1 MAQQMRVRDQE
12 IIVKKVVKA
21 LEEKGLQDLE
31 TRFGNDSNV
40 MFIEDFIKDLITI
53 KSKIGKLKAQED
65 ELQKSIKRGVEDFNK
80 ANDLNPNTNGLDYK
94 LGYGYNKEEERKV
107 YFNFSIGW
115 NKKSDIA
122 DALAL
127 QTLGSDFNV
136 QDLIASLIAEFS
148 S

>member
-1 MAQQMRVRDQE
+1 MAQQMRVRDQD

-21 LEEKGLQDLE
+21 LEEKGLQDLKDK
-31 TRFGNDSNV
+31 FSNDSQV
-40 MFIEDFIKDLITI
+40 KFLKELLEELITI
-53 KSKIGKLKAQED
+53 KTKVRELRDQETALD
-65 ELQKSIKRGVEDFNK
+65 KSIHRGLEDFNTS
-80 ANDLNPNTNGLDYK
+80 NDLDNNNGLK
-94 LGYGYNKEEERKV
+94 VMTGYGYNKDDDRKV
-107 YFNFSIGW
+107 FFDFSIDW
-115 NKKSDIA
+115 SVRSEIA

>member
-12 IIVKKVVKA
+12 IIVKKVVNA

-40 MFIEDFIKDLITI
+40 NFIEDFIKDLITI

-94 LGYGYNKEEERKV
+94 LGYGYNEEDERKV
-107 YFNFSIGW
+107 YFNFSVGW
-115 NKKSDIA
+115 NKRSDIA

-136 QDLIASLIAEFS
+136 QDLIANLIAEFS
-148 S
+148 

>member
-1 MAQQMRVRDQE
+1 MRVRDQE
-12 IIVKKVVKA
+12 IIVKKVVNA

-40 MFIEDFIKDLITI
+40 KFIEDFIKDLITI

-148 S
+148 

>member
-1 MAQQMRVRDQE
+1 MAQQMRVRDQD

-21 LEEKGLQDLE
+21 LEEKGLQDLKDK
-31 TRFGNDSNV
+31 FSNDSQV
-40 MFIEDFIKDLITI
+40 KFLKELLEELITI
-53 KSKIGKLKAQED
+53 KTKVRELRDQESALD
-65 ELQKSIKRGVEDFNK
+65 KSIHRGLEDFNTS
-80 ANDLNPNTNGLDYK
+80 NDLDNNNGLK
-94 LGYGYNKEEERKV
+94 VMTGYGYNKEDERKV
-107 YFNFSIGW
+107 YFYFSIDW
-115 NKKSDIA
+115 SVRTEIA

>member
-1 MAQQMRVRDQE
+1 MAQQMRVRDQD

-21 LEEKGLQDLE
+21 LEEKGLQDLKDK
-31 TRFGNDSNV
+31 FSNDSQV
-40 MFIEDFIKDLITI
+40 KFLKELLEELIALKTKVSDLRD
-53 KSKIGKLKAQED
+53 QELAL
-65 ELQKSIKRGVEDFNK
+65 EKSIHRGVEDFNTS
-80 ANDLNPNTNGLDYK
+80 NDLDNNNGLK
-94 LGYGYNKEEERKV
+94 VMTGYGYNKDDDRKV
-107 YFNFSIGW
+107 FFDFSIDW
-115 NKKSDIA
+115 SVRSEIA

>member
-1 MAQQMRVRDQE
+1 MAQQMRVRDQD
-12 IIVKKVVKA
+12 IIVKKVVNA

-31 TRFGNDSNV
+31 TRFSNDSNV
-40 MFIEDFIKDLITI
+40 KFLEDLVKDLITV
-53 KSKIGKLKAQED
+53 KSKIGKLQDQED
-65 ELQKSIKRGVEDFNK
+65 NLEEAIRRGVEDFNK
-80 ANDLNPNTNGLDYK
+80 DFDLDKNNNGLNVQI
-94 LGYGYNKEEERKV
+94 GYGYNKEDERKV

-115 NKKSDIA
+115 DKKTEIA

-148 S
+148 

>member
-1 MAQQMRVRDQE
+1 MRVRDQD

-21 LEEKGLQDLE
+21 LEEKGLQDLKDK
-31 TRFGNDSNV
+31 FSNDSQV
-40 MFIEDFIKDLITI
+40 KFLKELLEELITVKTKVRELRDQESALDKSIHRGIEDFNT
-53 KSKIGKLKAQED
+53 S
-65 ELQKSIKRGVEDFNK
+65 
-80 ANDLNPNTNGLDYK
+80 NDLDNNNGLK
-94 LGYGYNKEEERKV
+94 VMTGYGYNKEDDRKV
-107 YFNFSIGW
+107 FFDFSIGW
-115 NKKSDIA
+115 SKKTEIA

>member
-1 MAQQMRVRDQE
+1 MAQQMRVRDQD

-21 LEEKGLQDLE
+21 LEEKGLQDLKDK
-31 TRFGNDSNV
+31 FSNDSQV
-40 MFIEDFIKDLITI
+40 KFLKELLEELITV
-53 KSKIGKLKAQED
+53 KTKVRELRDQESAL
-65 ELQKSIKRGVEDFNK
+65 EKSIHRGVEDFNTS
-80 ANDLNPNTNGLDYK
+80 NDLNNNNGLK
-94 LGYGYNKEEERKV
+94 VMIGYGYNKDDDRKV
-107 YFNFSIGW
+107 FFDFSIDW
-115 NKKSDIA
+115 SVRSEIA

>member
-1 MAQQMRVRDQE
+1 MRVRDQD

-21 LEEKGLQDLE
+21 LEEKGLQDLKDK
-31 TRFGNDSNV
+31 FSNDSQV
-40 MFIEDFIKDLITI
+40 KFLKELLEELITI
-53 KSKIGKLKAQED
+53 KTKVRELRDQESAL
-65 ELQKSIKRGVEDFNK
+65 EKSIHRGVEDFNTS
-80 ANDLNPNTNGLDYK
+80 NDLNNNNGLK
-94 LGYGYNKEEERKV
+94 VMIGYGYNKDDDRKV
-107 YFNFSIGW
+107 FFDFSIDW
-115 NKKSDIA
+115 SVRSEIA

>member
-1 MAQQMRVRDQE
+1 MAQQMRVRDQD

-21 LEEKGLQDLE
+21 LEEKGLQDLKDK
-31 TRFGNDSNV
+31 FSNDSQV
-40 MFIEDFIKDLITI
+40 KFLKELLEELITVKTKVRELRDQESALDKSIHRGIEDFNT
-53 KSKIGKLKAQED
+53 S
-65 ELQKSIKRGVEDFNK
+65 
-80 ANDLNPNTNGLDYK
+80 NDLDNNNGLK
-94 LGYGYNKEEERKV
+94 VMTGYGYNKEDDRKV
-107 YFNFSIGW
+107 FFDFSIGW
-115 NKKSDIA
+115 SKKTEIA

>member
-1 MAQQMRVRDQE
+1 MRVRDQE
-12 IIVKKVVKA
+12 IIVKKVVNA

-40 MFIEDFIKDLITI
+40 KFIEDFIKDLITI

>member
-12 IIVKKVVKA
+12 IIVKKVVNA

-40 MFIEDFIKDLITI
+40 KFIEDFIKDLITI

-148 S
+148 

>member
-1 MAQQMRVRDQE
+1 MAQQMRVRDQD

-21 LEEKGLQDLE
+21 LEEKGLQDLKDK
-31 TRFGNDSNV
+31 FSNDSQV
-40 MFIEDFIKDLITI
+40 KFLKELLEELITVKTKVRELRDQESALEKSIHRGIEDFNT
-53 KSKIGKLKAQED
+53 S
-65 ELQKSIKRGVEDFNK
+65 
-80 ANDLNPNTNGLDYK
+80 NDLDNNNGLK
-94 LGYGYNKEEERKV
+94 VQIGYGYNKDDDRKV
-107 YFNFSIGW
+107 FFDFSIDW
-115 NKKSDIA
+115 SVRSEIA